1 MSRRS
6 RNKEAG
12 REAAIWVGVMVAAL
26 VGFGLI
32 ILLADLI
39 FSH

>member
-1 MSRRS
+1 MGHRS

-12 REAAIWVGVMVAAL
+12 REAVIWVTVMVAAL

-32 ILLADLI
+32 LLLADLI
-39 FSH
+39 VTH